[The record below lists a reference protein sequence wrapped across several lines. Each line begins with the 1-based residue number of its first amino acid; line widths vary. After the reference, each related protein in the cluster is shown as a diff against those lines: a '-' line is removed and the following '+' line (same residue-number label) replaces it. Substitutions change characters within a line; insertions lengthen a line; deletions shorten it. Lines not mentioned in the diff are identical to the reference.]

1 MGNLWVIASCLVF
14 REKGWMQVKI
24 LNFGSMNI
32 DYVYQVDNFVT
43 AGETK
48 LSQNLKVFSGGKGLN
63 QSLALAKAGAYLYH
77 AGIIGEEGVFLKD
90 ELQREGVNTDFIKC
104 TASQTGHAIIQVNSE
119 GNNCILLYGGTN
131 QAFTKEY
138 IGRVFEDFSEGDFIL
153 LQNEINMVDYIIETA
168 HRKGMKIVLNPS
180 PINDAL
186 KKYPLEKVD
195 IFILNEIEGK
205 ALTGEDNTDF
215 IIEKMEQLY
224 PKAAIVLTLG
234 EKGSIYKYKDT
245 TIIQPIYKVKAV
257 DTTAA
262 GDTFTGYF
270 IAGLYSGLSMED
282 CLKRAAV
289 ASGISVSR
297 HGAAASIPYKRE
309 VDEIVGI

>member
-1 MGNLWVIASCLVF
+1 
-14 REKGWMQVKI
+14 MQVKI

-32 DYVYQVDNFVT
+32 DYVYQVDNFIT

-48 LSQNLKVFSGGKGLN
+48 LSQNLSVFSGGKGLN
-63 QSLALAKAGAYLYH
+63 QSLALAKAGASLYH
-77 AGIIGEEGVFLKD
+77 AGIIGQEGVFLRE
-90 ELQREGVNTDFIKC
+90 ELQREGINTDFIKC
-104 TASQTGHAIIQVNSE
+104 AASQTGHAIIQVNSE
-119 GNNCILLYGGTN
+119 GNNCILLYGGAN

-138 IGRVFEDFSEGDFIL
+138 IDSVFEGFSKGDFIL

-205 ALTGEDNTDF
+205 ALTGEENSDL
-215 IIEKMEQLY
+215 IIEKLEQLY
-224 PKAAIVLTLG
+224 PKAAAVLTLG

-245 TIIQPIYKVKAV
+245 TIAQPIYEVKAV

-270 IAGLYSGLSMED
+270 IAGLCSGLSMED
-282 CLKRAAV
+282 CLRRAAV